1 LLDPKDG
8 SDLDLEKT
16 KSKRVLFCGAP
27 EASFALEQERLL
39 EAGIYPERMELSSV
53 TTIGGVSDY
62 TRFNQIKTP
71 VLYLEVTSVSANI
84 SVLNSGQVEV
94 ARTIPFGLDSIYP
107 LLQRELGLKDEQSA
121 RKLFFSNT
129 FDFAEMGPKLLRRLI
144 KEVQAT
150 SGLYEV
156 QKGQT
161 IGYIFLGVLPKNL
174 SWITRTISE
183 VLGAE
188 ILNPGLNAWLESLQ
202 IELGDDVE
210 VSNLGNRWMGL
221 FSLMGEFHLREEV
234 ESE

>member
-1 LLDPKDG
+1 
-8 SDLDLEKT
+8 
-16 KSKRVLFCGAP
+16 
-27 EASFALEQERLL
+27 
-39 EAGIYPERMELSSV
+39 
-53 TTIGGVSDY
+53 
-62 TRFNQIKTP
+62 
-71 VLYLEVTSVSANI
+71 
-84 SVLNSGQVEV
+84 LNSGQVEV

-161 IGYIFLGVLPKNL
+161 ISYIFLGVLPKNL

-188 ILNPGLNAWLESLQ
+188 ILNPGLHGWLESLQ